1 MIFVR
6 CIPHYYCL
14 LQSRCKGHFETVDWS
29 IQLKHWQ
36 DKHLAFQ
43 VDLWMQSLAD
53 PWMHTQCHGIILL
66 CMLSPPQGGCYIY
79 CILCNLNYCRPCNR
93 SKCLYYTSPSAC
105 LYSCVHVGFPQP
117 DKEADE
123 HTQGVQNCYS
133 YQIPFTQLS

>member
-1 MIFVR
+1 MILIHNNHNYSSYMIFVR

-36 DKHLAFQ
+36 DKYLAFQ

-93 SKCLYYTSPSAC
+93 SKCIVLHISLSLSLLMRAC
-105 LYSCVHVGFPQP
+105 GIS
-117 DKEADE
+117 
-123 HTQGVQNCYS
+123 S
-133 YQIPFTQLS
+133 I